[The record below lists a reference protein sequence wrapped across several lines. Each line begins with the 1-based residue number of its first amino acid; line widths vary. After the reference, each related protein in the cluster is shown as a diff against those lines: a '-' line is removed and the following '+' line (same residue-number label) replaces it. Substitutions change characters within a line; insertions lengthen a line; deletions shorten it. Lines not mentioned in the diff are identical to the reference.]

1 MTATK
6 RPPFKADIVGS
17 LLRPAAIHQARA
29 RMATGE
35 LLRDDVWAIE
45 SNCIAEAVALQKNA
59 GLKAATDGEF
69 HRRHW
74 FMDFIERIDGVGFGG
89 GLPTRFQTE
98 DGVIEFAPPK
108 VMTTGKL
115 RRTQPLA
122 GRDFND
128 LKPIAVKAG
137 VMAKQ
142 AIPSPTLVHF
152 RSGDPGV
159 DRQAYPEIEEYYA
172 DLAQVYREEILTL
185 YDAGCRYVQ
194 IDETNFPF
202 LCDPNM
208 HEHVRSIGEDP
219 KGLQIKYRDLLN
231 AVTRDKPQDLTIAM
245 HMCRGNHESAWAA
258 AGAYDFIAEIAFGSL
273 DIDAFFLEYDTERAG
288 GFEPLR
294 HLREDA
300 IAVLGLVTSKK
311 PELEDADTLKRRID
325 EAAKYVPLER
335 LAISPQ
341 CGFASTIGGNKLSV
355 DDVKRKLDLCVSVAI
370 DVWGDI

>member
-208 HEHVRSIGEDP
+208 HEHVRYIGEDP